1 MVACT
6 LAFDLDRENA
16 QDYVPR
22 LPMYRLKPDRNPT
35 SLKLEPN
42 QISLWPKLNPT
53 SLWPKLNPT
62 SLWPRSPSRM
72 EDPIQDSVA
81 FVTAETHGL
90 LTFSSAYLRYVW

>member
-53 SLWPKLNPT
+53 SLWP
-62 SLWPRSPSRM
+62 RSPSRM